1 MASGVRIT
9 DGQWDFSGGIDSGR
23 VTTIASELAPHGLQ
37 RNQLAWLTNATV
49 RGGGI
54 LQRTGWRFRA
64 RVHNGNALFQGGFLY
79 EPDFADP
86 YLVVSIAGRIYQIRV
101 DTDYSVVDITGA
113 SPNPALERQ
122 SFFVQAEKFLVIQA
136 GDNATLPLIWDNATM
151 RRSNGIGGAPPNEI
165 PAATAMDYYMGRL
178 WYAQGRTYS
187 AGDIVGGESGT
198 SANDFRD
205 AVLRVT
211 ENPLALGGDGFTVPT
226 NAGNIRAL
234 KHSANLDTA
243 LGQGNL
249 YVFTRKVIYALTVP
263 VTRVEWSQSKE
274 PLQRVVQITNGTYG
288 DRCIAQING
297 DLFYQSTDG
306 IRSLL
311 LAIRYFQQW
320 GNTPISENENRV
332 LQFNDRSLMRFAS
345 AIEFDNRLW
354 QTALPVDTV
363 NGVASQA
370 IIPLDFDL
378 ISSLQEKLPPAWE
391 GMYEGLDVLQMFS
404 GDFGGRERAF
414 AVISSRVDDSIQVW
428 EFTDAERFENGDN
441 RVNWFIETPAY
452 IFGKEFELKTL
463 NGGEIWFDKLFGTVQ
478 VLVEYRVDADP
489 CWIFWHETTICAARS
504 TCEDVHNPICYPE
517 QGFREGYKWPITLP
531 EPPLNP
537 CQEMNSRPSNIGYQ
551 FQVKITLK
559 GWCRIRGILVHAI
572 PVDKAPYDG
581 LTC

>member
-23 VTTIASELAPHGLQ
+23 VTTIESELAPHGLK

-86 YLVVSIAGRIYQIRV
+86 YLVVSIAGRIYQTRV

-113 SPNPALERQ
+113 SANPALETQ

-136 GDNATLPLIWDNATM
+136 GDLTTLPLIWDNTTM
-151 RRSNGIGGAPPNEI
+151 RRSNGLAGSPKEI

-178 WYAQGRTYS
+178 WYAIGRTYS

-198 SANDFRD
+198 LAEDFRD

-211 ENPLALGGDGFTVPT
+211 ENPLAIGGDGFTVPT

-243 LGQGNL
+243 LGQGQL

-263 VTRVEWSQSKE
+263 VTRAEWSQSKE
-274 PLQRVVQITNGTYG
+274 PLQRVVQITNGAYG

-354 QTALPVDTV
+354 QTALPTETV
-363 NGVASQA
+363 NGTAAQA

-404 GDFGGRERAF
+404 GDFGGRQRAF

-428 EFTDAERFENGDN
+428 EFTDSDRFENGDN
-441 RVNWFIETPAY
+441 RLNWFIETPAY
-452 IFGKEFELKTL
+452 TWGKEFELKTL
-463 NGGEIWFDKLFGTVQ
+463 DGGEIWFDKLFGTVE
-478 VLVEYRVDADP
+478 VTVEYRVDADP
-489 CWIFWHETTICAARS
+489 CWVFWHQAIVCAARS

-531 EPPLNP
+531 KPPLNP
-537 CQEMNSRPSNIGYQ
+537 CQEMNSRPTNIGYQ

-572 PVDKAPYDG
+572 PFEEAPYGG

>member
-151 RRSNGIGGAPPNEI
+151 RRSNGIGGVPPNEI